1 MRYTRYRA
9 TLRALVG
16 FRRGQVSSYGPAAPR
31 GNRGSQWGCSSL
43 AGLCT
48 YSSRTSVQFSST
60 AIDDS
65 TRSLSHLRSTIQ
77 TRAMSS
83 WDSASV
89 VEDGRK
95 LSLES
100 QDLDFFANIPSLRRW
115 VDTPGYSAIGTTA
128 RIPRTDGEN
137 DLFAI
142 TLKSLST
149 IPHWLLVV
157 HDEAVAPLKQDS
169 HSSTRTLPYSGN
181 AEQPNMVLLVNLEQ
195 GTNGFRGVAHGG
207 LLCALLDESLSY
219 CVEFARQAR
228 TKAREPL
235 YTANLNIDF
244 RQPVRTP
251 GPVAIKCWTSRSE
264 GRKYWLE
271 AQIEDAN
278 GRVCVQAKGLWIHP
292 RPEKM

>member
-1 MRYTRYRA
+1 
-9 TLRALVG
+9 
-16 FRRGQVSSYGPAAPR
+16 
-31 GNRGSQWGCSSL
+31 
-43 AGLCT
+43 
-48 YSSRTSVQFSST
+48 
-60 AIDDS
+60 
-65 TRSLSHLRSTIQ
+65 
-77 TRAMSS
+77 MSS

-89 VEDGRK
+89 IEDGRK

-100 QDLDFFANIPSLRRW
+100 QDLDFFANIPSFRRW

-142 TLKSLST
+142 TLKTLST

-169 HSSTRTLPYSGN
+169 GNSTRTLPYTGN
-181 AEQPNMVLLVNLEQ
+181 AEQPNMVLLVNLQQ
-195 GTNGFRGVAHGG
+195 GTNGFSGVAHGG

-228 TKAREPL
+228 TTAREPL

-244 RQPVRTP
+244 RRPVQTP

-271 AQIEDAN
+271 AQIEDAK
-278 GRVCVQAKGLWIHP
+278 GGVCVQAKGLWIHP